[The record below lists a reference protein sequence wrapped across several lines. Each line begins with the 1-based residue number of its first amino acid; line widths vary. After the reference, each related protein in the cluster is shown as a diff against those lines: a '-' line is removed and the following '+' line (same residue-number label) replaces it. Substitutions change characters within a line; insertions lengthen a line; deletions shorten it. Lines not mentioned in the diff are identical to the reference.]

1 MVNHGWECRPLNVI
15 MPLLTDLGLGEVQVS
30 IIAILA
36 LVIGF
41 WHTRKRPGEGSWLKK
56 AWSDQRYWSAPLLW
70 SFVVSGIMAQLLK
83 IIPRQRPWWYY
94 LKHNPHVYVHVLGEH
109 LRVRGFPSGHES
121 TSMAIAFTA
130 SLVLRGKGERWIA
143 RLLLI
148 VAIGVGLS
156 RLYVGAHW
164 PLDVLGGIGVGL
176 ISGGIVYRVIL
187 RKRARQ
193 AAQVEAAGS
202 NNSTL

>member
-1 MVNHGWECRPLNVI
+1 MVNHGWECHPLNVI
-15 MPLLTDLGLGEVQVS
+15 MPLLTDLGLGQVQVS

-36 LVIGF
+36 VAIGF
-41 WHTRKRPGEGSWLKK
+41 WHIRGQPGESSRLRK
-56 AWSDQRYWSAPLLW
+56 AWRDQSYWSAPLLW
-70 SFVVSGIMAQLLK
+70 SFVVSGIMAQVLK

-121 TSMAIAFTA
+121 TSIAIALIA
-130 SLVLRGKGERWIA
+130 CLVLKGKRERWIA
-143 RLLLI
+143 RMLLI

-176 ISGGIVYRVIL
+176 ASTGIVYWAII
-187 RKRARQ
+187 RKRTS
-193 AAQVEAAGS
+193 GS
-202 NNSTL
+202 VLVKATEGKTQRI